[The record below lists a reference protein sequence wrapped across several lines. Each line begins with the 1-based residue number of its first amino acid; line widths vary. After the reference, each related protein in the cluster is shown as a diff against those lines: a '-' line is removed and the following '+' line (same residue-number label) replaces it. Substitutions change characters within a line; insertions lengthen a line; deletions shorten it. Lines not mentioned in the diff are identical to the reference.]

1 MKTIYK
7 AETYRLRITR
17 IEIESETNSFYTE
30 VGSNTKS
37 AKISNY
43 HKFFNSKEEAVLFLQ
58 KYLQDKVL
66 ASERELNSNKRKL
79 IEFNKKY
86 FL

>member
-30 VGSNTKS
+30 VGSGAKK
-37 AKISNY
+37 AKISTY

-66 ASERELNSNKRKL
+66 ASERELNSNKSKL